1 AVAVGATGTQAFL
14 VTAAHGITQHVCT
27 IAAGAVPLATVA
39 VAVGRHVHDARVVHD
54 AGLDYARV
62 VHDAGL
68 GEPLLVVAV
77 LGAFALA
84 LGLALAL
91 LRLAMVAAVLAL
103 FLAAFL
109 VVGAAFLAMVL
120 AVLPAIVAMLLARV
134 VAGLRCGGRAE
145 AGDQQGHQCRRGKG
159 SGAGLDFHGVALVRR
174 QARPLARGP
183 LNVKSA

>member
-1 AVAVGATGTQAFL
+1 
-14 VTAAHGITQHVCT
+14 
-27 IAAGAVPLATVA
+27 
-39 VAVGRHVHDARVVHD
+39 VVHD

-91 LRLAMVAAVLAL
+91 LVLAMILSVLAL
-103 FLAAFL
+103 VGVAFVASILAVIAALLALVLAMFLAL
-109 VVGAAFLAMVL
+109 VVAW
-120 AVLPAIVAMLLARV
+120 
-134 VAGLRCGGRAE
+134 LRCRGRGAE
-145 AGDQQGHQCRRGKG
+145 AGDQQGHHCRRGKG
-159 SGAGLDFHGVALVRR
+159 SGAGLDFHGVTLVRR
-174 QARPLARGP
+174 QAHPLARGP